1 MYCHLFGCVF
11 SFYVSCDCRVI
22 FKNIT
27 TVERNGKNAD
37 YKKFIEGLCTH
48 THTQTDIQ
56 TVVRDLTVI
65 LL

>member
-1 MYCHLFGCVF
+1 MCIVICLVAFLVF
-11 SFYVSCDCRVI
+11 MFRVTVVI

-56 TVVRDLTVI
+56 TIVRDLTVI